1 MKTLSFEQ
9 IIILHIAALKMGG
22 GSEGVRDAGRL
33 EAAVATQTQEVFG
46 EELYR
51 DVFSKSAALARG
63 IIGDHPFADGNKR
76 TAMLCA
82 LTFLAING
90 VELTATN
97 QELEDFAVKIATDRL
112 SIEEIAE
119 WLRDNSTS

>member
-1 MKTLSFEQ
+1 MKILSLEQ

-33 EAAVATQTQEVFG
+33 EAVVVTQT
-46 EELYR
+46 
-51 DVFSKSAALARG
+51 RG

-97 QELEDFAVKIATDRL
+97 QELEDFAVKIATDHL
-112 SIEEIAE
+112 SVEKIAE
-119 WLRDNSTS
+119 WLRDNSIS